1 MGLEEQFR
9 NVDKMCSIKREYL
22 RREFEMLKMKD
33 SYTIGIYYGRIEES
47 VNQIKLYEEIVT
59 DKIW

>member
-1 MGLEEQFR
+1 
-9 NVDKMCSIKREYL
+9 
-22 RREFEMLKMKD
+22 MLKMKD

-47 VNQIKLYEEIVT
+47 VNQIKLYEESVT